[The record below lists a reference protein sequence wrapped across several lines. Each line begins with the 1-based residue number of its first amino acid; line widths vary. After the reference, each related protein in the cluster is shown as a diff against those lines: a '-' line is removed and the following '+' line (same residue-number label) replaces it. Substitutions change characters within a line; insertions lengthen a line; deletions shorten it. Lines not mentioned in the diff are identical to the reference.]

1 MRISDWSSDVCS
13 SDLWPTR
20 PRNSRSAERPRRM
33 SILYDEGQQ
42 AIASESRRILEA
54 HVTTEALLPLLETRD
69 AIFEP
74 FWTIAKE
81 QGWTAVA
88 LPEAY
93 GGLGLGLVE
102 LGLVAHQAG
111 RSPLGRAHV

>member
-1 MRISDWSSDVCS
+1 M
-13 SDLWPTR
+13 
-20 PRNSRSAERPRRM
+20 PRRM

-54 HVTTEALLPLLETRD
+54 HVTTAALLPLLETRD

-88 LPEAY
+88 LPDAY
-93 GGLGLGLVE
+93 GGLGQ
-102 LGLVAHQAG
+102 GLVALGPVPPQAG
-111 RSPLGRAHV
+111 RRLSGGPFLPPRPAAAPP

>member
-1 MRISDWSSDVCS
+1 
-13 SDLWPTR
+13 
-20 PRNSRSAERPRRM
+20 M

-93 GGLGLGLVE
+93 GGLGLGERQSVGE
-102 LGLVAHQAG
+102 GKRVSVRVDLGGSRILKNKNTISEKATHKQK
-111 RSPLGRAHV
+111 R

>member
-1 MRISDWSSDVCS
+1 
-13 SDLWPTR
+13 
-20 PRNSRSAERPRRM
+20 M

-74 FWTIAKE
+74 FWTIAEE

-93 GGLGLGLVE
+93 GGPGLGLVG
-102 LGLVAHQAG
+102 LGLAAPPAG
-111 RSPLGRAHV
+111 RRTLRAPFLTPSLGAARAHRPAKRRVG

>member
-1 MRISDWSSDVCS
+1 
-13 SDLWPTR
+13 
-20 PRNSRSAERPRRM
+20 M

-93 GGLGLGLVE
+93 GGLGLGLVG
-102 LGLVAHQAG
+102 LGLGAPHRGRRPPGAAFLTPRLRAARPVPHHCRHAPQQA
-111 RSPLGRAHV
+111 RPPP